1 MISIRTAAEERK
13 AQERRQKELV
23 QAKRAALDETNEKIA
38 RLRALRLER
47 EQATAEQAKTRP
59 GAKRA
64 AGTGRSR

>member
-47 EQATAEQAKTRP
+47 EQATAQQAKTRP

-64 AGTGRSR
+64 AKTGRSR

>member
-38 RLRALRLER
+38 RLRALRLAR
-47 EQATAEQAKTRP
+47 EEAAQQAKTRP